1 MDVAWDKN
9 ASIAQRLVH
18 VCLGVDGSPR
28 FLADL
33 VREGRIYV
41 GLGKNPRFC
50 IV

>member
-18 VCLGVDGSPR
+18 VYLGVDGRPR
-28 FLADL
+28 FLAGL
-33 VREGRIYV
+33 ARGGRIHV